1 MKRSC
6 WVFLTGKLRA
16 DEMFLSHTAGEQI
29 TCGIVR
35 SDYSYTAG
43 TICMCIYQTKDF
55 IIISSQDFIW
65 ASTCH
70 LSERPGSSRMALNRA
85 RRPWR
90 LLCSS
95 HHQQRVRCVCCLAPL
110 CTWMGTVCRAG
121 CCCVMITRGRPLL
134 CPSCVVRSGSPLWQ
148 AKNTSLSRGCHWLLS
163 RSLSQDLVR
172 SLSRRASRRQQQ
184 GGPYAA

>member
-1 MKRSC
+1 M
-6 WVFLTGKLRA
+6 FLTGKLRA

-70 LSERPGSSRMALNRA
+70 LSARPGAWISTSSGGAAFIPSVHGWALCV
-85 RRPWR
+85 PCR
-90 LLCSS
+90 LLLRDDNPGPPPTVSLVRGQIGIATVAS
-95 HHQQRVRCVCCLAPL
+95 ENHVSIQRMPLAFIAFLVARSCAFLVAAREP
-110 CTWMGTVCRAG
+110 TAAAG
-121 CCCVMITRGRPLL
+121 GAL
-134 CPSCVVRSGSPLWQ
+134 
-148 AKNTSLSRGCHWLLS
+148 
-163 RSLSQDLVR
+163 RSLMCPCAGGAAAVALPSER
-172 SLSRRASRRQQQ
+172 IFSL
-184 GGPYAA
+184 